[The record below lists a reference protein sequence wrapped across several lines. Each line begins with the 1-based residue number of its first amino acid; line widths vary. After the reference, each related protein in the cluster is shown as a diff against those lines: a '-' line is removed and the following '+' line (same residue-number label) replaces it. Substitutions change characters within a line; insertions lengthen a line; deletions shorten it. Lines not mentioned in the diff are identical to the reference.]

1 MIAQSKPK
9 KELVFSILVG
19 ISVLGFLTQAQADP
33 PTISIRSISPFEAQ
47 VKAIDG
53 GKAQDRITGG
63 ANAAPIGAY
72 PWVVS
77 LGVRNTPHTIGH
89 FCGAVL
95 VRHSW
100 VLTAAH
106 CVSKLA
112 VVGVTMSV
120 VPDDYKKIEILVGT
134 NLLSAGGTTRAIDQL
149 IVHPDYHTGKNNVP
163 ENDLALLHLTNAA
176 AQNYIPLM
184 QENEASEFFK
194 GDSKILI
201 AGWGKVEFGEDQPLS
216 NNLLQAFV
224 SVMDKNA
231 CNSNDIYGG
240 LVDDNML
247 CAGLGVVDACQGDS
261 GGPAMAYIDGN
272 PVLAG
277 IVSWG
282 VSCGSG
288 KYPGVYVKISKFA
301 GWISSQ
307 TK

>member
-1 MIAQSKPK
+1 MIAQSKCK
-9 KELVFSILVG
+9 QGFILIVLIG
-19 ISVLGFLTQAQADP
+19 ISVVCFLAETRAEP
-33 PTISIRSISPFEAQ
+33 PTISLRSISPFEAQ

-95 VRHSW
+95 VHHSW

-112 VVGVTMSV
+112 IVGATMTV
-120 VPDDYKKIEILVGT
+120 VPDDFSKIEILVGT

-163 ENDLALLHLTNAA
+163 ENDLALLHLANAA
-176 AQNYIPLM
+176 AQNFIPLM
-184 QENEASEFFK
+184 LESQANDFFK

-224 SVMDKNA
+224 SVVDKDA
-231 CNSNDIYGG
+231 CNRQEMYSG
-240 LVDDNML
+240 LVEDNML
-247 CAGLGVVDACQGDS
+247 CAGLGVIDACQGDS

-307 TK
+307 AK

>member
-1 MIAQSKPK
+1 MIAQSKIRQAFI
-9 KELVFSILVG
+9 LILAIGIFVVFL
-19 ISVLGFLTQAQADP
+19 QADSHADP
-33 PTISIRSISPFEAQ
+33 PTISLRSISPFEAQ

-77 LGVRNTPHTIGH
+77 LGVRKTPHTIGH

-95 VRHSW
+95 VQHRW

-106 CVSKLA
+106 CVSKLQIN
-112 VVGVTMSV
+112 GVTTTV
-120 VPDDYKKIEILVGT
+120 VSDDYKKIEILAGT
-134 NLLSAGGTTRAIDQL
+134 NLLSAGGTALSIDQL

-163 ENDLALLHLTNAA
+163 ENDLALLHLADPA
-176 AQNYIPLM
+176 AQSPIPLM
-184 QENEASEFFK
+184 QESEANDFFQA
-194 GDSKILI
+194 DSKILI

-216 NNLLQAFV
+216 NSLLHAFV
-224 SVMDKNA
+224 SVMDKDA
-231 CNSNDIYGG
+231 CNKKDIYGG
-240 LVDDNML
+240 LVEDSML

-261 GGPAMAYIDGN
+261 GGPAMAYIGGN